1 MLKIKDSVDLEVLKK
16 FGFELI
22 GKSAECYKVYI
33 QNPQYNSPACLIVS
47 PVSRKIVIDTN
58 STFIRDKLDILYDL
72 IKDDLVE
79 KVKEK
84 D

>member
-1 MLKIKDSVDLEVLKK
+1 MTNQFVIILKK
-16 FGFELI
+16 ILFFCRI
-22 GKSAECYKVYI
+22 CYKVYI